1 MSSSG
6 KGRSGRLPLSLRR
19 PRAVLVIALLLVL
32 ALGFIGRDV
41 EGKLNPTSL
50 DVPGTDAN
58 VANKMLKKYFGDSA
72 PFAIL
77 LQGPPEAI
85 EEQGPKLVHAL
96 RQDEKVTTVSPW
108 DKGKVGNLRPAPNKA
123 LILADFHVSVQDAV
137 RYTVDDLNETLEKKV
152 SPPVRSTQTG
162 FATLSRA
169 IQDESIHATHQSEM
183 IALPIL
189 LLVLLLVFRSP
200 VAALI
205 PLTFGAITVIT
216 SRGVL
221 ALLSSAISIDG
232 FALTVSSM
240 MGLALGVDY
249 ALLMV
254 SRYKEEL
261 GAGLAPFQAAAKTR
275 KTAGRTTIFAGSTLF
290 LAMVVSV
297 PILPGALLVSLAV
310 TMMVVIIL
318 SVTVST
324 VVAPALMA
332 LLGSNINRWTL
343 GDPESTGVAA
353 VMTFVDAALRRPVAA
368 TAVIGGIV
376 LILAVP
382 AFGLKTGPP
391 STEQLPEDNE
401 VREDF
406 DVVQK
411 AIGPGYEAPFV
422 LVASTETGTM
432 TERDRLRVL
441 AKWQRK
447 IAADDAVQAV
457 IGPEEVARRTEPLKQ
472 TGNELKTSNEK
483 GGQLYELNRLG
494 PGLERA
500 ANGVSQIR
508 SGFARAAAGAGL
520 LSEGSGNA
528 EEGALAIADG
538 LGEAIEGG
546 TEGVRGIAK
555 INSGSGELAAG
566 SEKVAEGQ
574 EEAALGA
581 ERVESTSDTLRDS
594 LRVNTLRRARKLE
607 RELNALSEDNPE
619 LAKAAAL
626 AAELSAFVN
635 QNREEAGNAHSQAK
649 ELHAGQD
656 RLVEG
661 NNDLAEGSDKLHTGT
676 TELRDESKA
685 LPTGLEEL
693 QDGTFRLADGI
704 NRLQGGSETLQQK
717 LDQGFH
723 QSYPLQARLRR
734 ASIKVTKGAGDTTKK
749 VEQLNT
755 ESPGLFDSGYFV
767 LSTIDGAPPAE
778 REQAGGVISLN
789 HGGQGAA
796 ITVISKYTFNT
807 EGSTDLD
814 HRLKEDAAALAE
826 DGTDAGPGVV
836 EAGVAGGA
844 AQLTDYDAITKE
856 RIPWVVIAITLVT
869 LLVMIVIVRAPLLA
883 ALAVLLNLATVGV
896 AFGIIVLLFN
906 VPHGYPGGGHTY
918 VDAIGAV
925 AMFGVVFG
933 LSIDYAVFLLMR
945 MKESYDVDG
954 DNAKAISYGLER
966 TAKLITGAA
975 AIMMAVFIAFAAA
988 PIATVSQLGIGLTVA
1003 VLLDA
1008 TVIRIVLLPA
1018 LMLLLGDRVWHVPK
1032 WLDRILPEL
1041 DVEGEEHTPKTVV
1054 VGKVADEPGRG

>member
-1 MSSSG
+1 MSSSS
-6 KGRSGRLPLSLRR
+6 KGRSRRLPFSLRHAR
-19 PRAVLVIALLLVL
+19 GVMVVALLLILV
-32 ALGFIGRDV
+32 LGFVGRDV
-41 EGKLNPTSL
+41 ESKLNPTSL

-58 VANKMLKKYFGDSA
+58 VANKMLEKYFGDSA

-77 LQGPPEAI
+77 LQGPPEQI
-85 EEQGPKLVHAL
+85 EKQGPKLVHTL
-96 RQDEKVTTVSPW
+96 RQDPKVTTVSPW

-137 RYTVDDLNETLEKKV
+137 RYTVDELNETLEEKV
-152 SPPVRSTQTG
+152 TPPVSSTQTG

-169 IQDESIHATHQSEM
+169 IQDESIHATHRSEM

-200 VAALI
+200 IAAII

-232 FALTVSSM
+232 FALTVSTM

-261 GAGLAPFQAAAKTR
+261 GGGLAPFEAAAKTR

-318 SVTVST
+318 SVSVST
-324 VVAPALMA
+324 IVAPALMA
-332 LLGSNINRWTL
+332 LLGHNINRWTM
-343 GDPESTGVAA
+343 GDPEKTGVAA
-353 VMTFVDAALRRPVAA
+353 VMTFVDAALRRPVLA
-368 TAVIGGIV
+368 TVVIGGIV
-376 LILAVP
+376 MILAIP

-391 STEQLPEDNE
+391 STEQLPKDND

-406 DVVQK
+406 DTVQE

-422 LVASTETGTM
+422 IVASTEDGTM
-432 TERDRLRVL
+432 TERKRLNVL

-447 IAADDAVQAV
+447 IAADPAVQAV
-457 IGPEEVARRTEPLKQ
+457 IGPEEVAKKTAPLKK
-472 TGNELKTSNEK
+472 TGNELKTTNEK

-546 TEGVRGIAK
+546 AEGVKGIAK
-555 INSGSGELAAG
+555 IDEGSGKLTEG
-566 SEKVAEGQ
+566 SKEVTEGQ
-574 EEAALGA
+574 EEADLGA
-581 ERVESTSDTLRDS
+581 ERVESTSETLANS
-594 LRVNTLRRARKLE
+594 LRVNTLKKARKLE
-607 RELNALSEDNPE
+607 RELN
-619 LAKAAAL
+619 KL
-626 AAELSAFVN
+626 AAEDPTLAAAAVLSTEVAGFVS
-635 QNREEAGNAHSQAK
+635 QNRSEAGTAHKQAK
-649 ELHAGQD
+649 ELHNGVG

-661 NNDLAEGSDKLHTGT
+661 NERLTDGSEKLHNGT
-676 TELRDESKA
+676 TELRDESTE
-685 LPTGLEEL
+685 LPKGLEEL
-693 QDGTFRLADGI
+693 QDGTFRLANGI
-704 NRLQGGSETLQQK
+704 NRLQGGSESLQSN
-717 LDQGFH
+717 LSEGFH
-723 QSYPLQARLRR
+723 RSYPLQAQLRK
-734 ASIKVTKGAGDTTKK
+734 ASVKVTRGAGDTTKK
-749 VEQLNT
+749 VEQINT
-755 ESPGLFDSGYFV
+755 QSPGLFDSGYFV

-778 REQAGGVISLN
+778 REQAGGVISLT

-807 EGSTDLD
+807 DGSTNLD
-814 HRLKEDAAALAE
+814 HRLKQDAAALAE
-826 DGTDAGPGVV
+826 DASGAGPGSV

-856 RIPWVVIAITLVT
+856 RIPWVVIAITLIT

-883 ALAVLLNLATVGV
+883 TLAVLLNLATVGV
-896 AFGIIVLLFN
+896 AFGVIVLLFN

-954 DNAKAISYGLER
+954 DNAKAISHGLEK

-1041 DVEGEEHTPKTVV
+1041 DVEGEDHGPTAVV
-1054 VGKVADEPGRG
+1054 VGKVADEPSR

>member
-1 MSSSG
+1 MASAG
-6 KGRSGRLPLSLRR
+6 EKRLPLSLRR
-19 PRAVLVIALLLVL
+19 PRAILVAALVL
-32 ALGFIGRDV
+32 IVGLGWLGRDV

-58 VANKMLKKYFGDSA
+58 RANRMLERYFGDSA

-77 LQGPPEAI
+77 LEGPSAQIEQQGPE
-85 EEQGPKLVHAL
+85 LVRAL
-96 RQDEKVTTVSPW
+96 RKNPKVTTLSPW

-123 LILADFHVSVQDAV
+123 LVLADFHVEVKHAV
-137 RYTVDDLNETLEKKV
+137 RYTVDELNEILDETV
-152 SPPVRSTQTG
+152 HPPVKATQTG

-169 IQDESIHATHQSEM
+169 IQDESINATHRSEL

-200 VAALI
+200 IAAII

-221 ALLSSAISIDG
+221 ALLSSAVSIDG
-232 FALTVSSM
+232 FALTVSTM

-249 ALLMV
+249 SLLMV
-254 SRYKEEL
+254 SRFKEEL
-261 GAGLAPFQAAAKTR
+261 GSGADPYLAAMTTR
-275 KTAGRTTIFAGSTLF
+275 RTAGRTTVFAGSTLF

-318 SVTVST
+318 SVTVAT

-332 LLGSNINRWTL
+332 LLGKGVNRWTV
-343 GDPESTGVAA
+343 GDPESTGVTA
-353 VMTFVDAALRRPVAA
+353 VMTFVDAALRRPIFA
-368 TAVIGGIV
+368 TVVIGGIV
-376 LILAVP
+376 LVLAAP

-391 STEQLPEDNE
+391 STEQLPKDNA

-422 LVASTETGTM
+422 VVASTEDGTM
-432 TERDRLRVL
+432 TERKRLTKL

-447 IAADDAVQAV
+447 IARDPAVQAV
-457 IGPEEVARRTEPLKQ
+457 IGPEQVAKRTKPLKNI
-472 TGNELKTSNEK
+472 GNEIRTSNQK
-483 GGQLYELNRLG
+483 GGELYELNRLG
-494 PGLERA
+494 PQLAKA

-508 SGFARAAAGAGL
+508 NGFAEASAGAGL
-520 LSEGSGNA
+520 LAEGSGNA
-528 EEGALAIADG
+528 EAGALKIAGG
-538 LGEAIEGG
+538 LGQAIEGSQEAVDGIAQINEGSGKLNEG
-546 TEGVRGIAK
+546 TEKLVKGQKQAQIGASNV
-555 INSGSGELAAG
+555 E
-566 SEKVAEGQ
+566 EK
-574 EEAALGA
+574 
-581 ERVESTSDTLRDS
+581 STNLVNS
-594 LRVNTLRRARKLE
+594 LRNEQLRQARKVK
-607 RELNALSEDNPE
+607 RELNELAKGNPE
-619 LAKAAAL
+619 LAK
-626 AAELSAFVN
+626 V
-635 QNREEAGNAHSQAK
+635 REEALILVGELESTRDEAK
-649 ELHAGQD
+649 SIKRSAIELSNGQKHLVAGSE
-656 RLVEG
+656 RL
-661 NNDLAEGSDKLHTGT
+661 DQGSLKLHGGT
-676 TELRDESKA
+676 EELDEEAPA
-685 LPTGLEEL
+685 LPSGLEEL
-693 QDGTFRLADGI
+693 QGGTFSLANGI
-704 NRLQGGSETLQQK
+704 NELQGGSEELQTN
-717 LDQGFH
+717 LSDGFH
-723 QSYPLQARLRR
+723 RTYPLQKGLRR
-734 ASIKVTKGAGDTTKK
+734 ASVKVTRGAGSFSRK
-749 VEQLNT
+749 VDRINT

-767 LSTIDGAPPAE
+767 LSSIDGAPPE
-778 REQAGGVISLN
+778 DREKAGETISLRN
-789 HGGQGAA
+789 GGQGAA
-796 ITVISKYTFNT
+796 ITIISRYTFNT
-807 EGSTDLD
+807 DGSTNLD
-814 HRLKEDAAALAE
+814 HRLKRDAKKLAA
-826 DGTDAGPGVV
+826 DANV

-856 RIPWVVIAITLVT
+856 RIPWVVVAITLVT

-896 AFGIIVLLFN
+896 AFGVIVLLFN

-945 MKESYDVDG
+945 MKENYDRTG
-954 DNAKAISYGLER
+954 DNSAAITEGLEK
-966 TAKLITGAA
+966 TARLITGAA

-1003 VLLDA
+1003 VFLDA

-1041 DVEGEEHTPKTVV
+1041 DVEGEGQGKPGKVV
-1054 VGKVADEPGRG
+1054 VGGVADEPGRG

>member
-6 KGRSGRLPLSLRR
+6 KRRLPLSLRR
-19 PRAVLVIALLLVL
+19 PRTVLLVAL
-32 ALGFIGRDV
+32 AVIISLGWVGRDV

-58 VANKMLKKYFGDSA
+58 RANKMLKKYFGDSA

-77 LQGPPEAI
+77 LQGPPKAI

-96 RQDEKVTTVSPW
+96 RASDPKVTTVSPW
-108 DKGKVGNLRPAPNKA
+108 DKGKVGNLQPAPDKA
-123 LILADFHVSVQDAV
+123 LVLVDFHVGVQDAV
-137 RYTVDDLNETLEKKV
+137 RYTVDELNEILEEKV
-152 SPPVRSTQTG
+152 TPPVEATQTG

-169 IQDESIHATHQSEM
+169 IQDESIHATHRSEL

-200 VAALI
+200 IAAII
-205 PLTFGAITVIT
+205 PLSFGAITVIT

-254 SRYKEEL
+254 SRFKEEL
-261 GAGLAPFQAAAKTR
+261 AEEAPPFEAAAKTR
-275 KTAGRTTIFAGSTLF
+275 RTAGRTTVFAGSTLF

-324 VVAPALMA
+324 VVAPTLLA
-332 LLGSNINRWTL
+332 LLGANVNRWTI
-343 GDPESTGVAA
+343 GSSGETGVAA
-353 VMTFVDAALRRPVAA
+353 VMNFVDAALRRPVFA
-368 TAVIGGIV
+368 TVVIGGIV
-376 LILAVP
+376 LVLAVP

-391 STEQLPEDNE
+391 STEQLPKDND

-406 DVVQK
+406 DVVQE

-422 LVASTETGTM
+422 VVAGTENGTM
-432 TERDRLRVL
+432 TERARLDQL
-441 AKWQRK
+441 ARWQRK
-447 IAADDAVQAV
+447 IARDPAVQAV
-457 IGPEEVARRTEPLKQ
+457 IGPEQVAKRTKPLKN
-472 TGNELKTSNEK
+472 TGNELRTSNEK
-483 GGQLYELNRLG
+483 GGDLYELNRLG
-494 PGLERA
+494 PGLSRA

-508 SGFARAAAGAGL
+508 DGLARAAAGAGL
-520 LSEGSGNA
+520 LGEGSGNA
-528 EEGALAIADG
+528 EDGALQIADG
-538 LGEAIEGG
+538 LGQAIEGG
-546 TEGVRGIAK
+546 TRAVKGIVRLDE
-555 INSGSGELAAG
+555 GSGQLAEGAG
-566 SEKVAEGQ
+566 EISEGQ
-574 EEAALGA
+574 EEAEIGA
-581 ERVESTSDTLRDS
+581 NELHSSTEQITKDLRIQGLKRANKLKHELEAKLATNPDLQKASDTAGELAFVIDTLQEQASDAREKAGELYAGEVKLANSNARLHEGSSKLHEGTAKLHKEST
-594 LRVNTLRRARKLE
+594 
-607 RELNALSEDNPE
+607 
-619 LAKAAAL
+619 
-626 AAELSAFVN
+626 
-635 QNREEAGNAHSQAK
+635 
-649 ELHAGQD
+649 
-656 RLVEG
+656 
-661 NNDLAEGSDKLHTGT
+661 
-676 TELRDESKA
+676 A

-693 QDGTFRLADGI
+693 QDGTFRLANGI
-704 NRLQGGSETLQQK
+704 NRLQGGSETLQSN
-717 LDQGFH
+717 LAEGFH
-723 QSYPLQARLRR
+723 RSYPLQAGLRR
-734 ASIKVTKGAGDTTKK
+734 ASVKVTKGAGSMSRRVDQIN
-749 VEQLNT
+749 EQ
-755 ESPGLFDSGYFV
+755 SPGLFDSGYFV
-767 LSTIDGAPPAE
+767 LSAIDGAPPAD
-778 REQAGGVISLN
+778 REQAGEVISLRN
-789 HGGQGAA
+789 GGQGAA

-807 EGSTDLD
+807 DGSTNLD
-814 HRLKEDAAALAE
+814 RRLKDDAAGLAE
-826 DGTDAGPGVV
+826 DANV

-856 RIPWVVIAITLVT
+856 RIPWVVVAITLVT
-869 LLVMIVIVRAPLLA
+869 LLVMIIIVRAPLLA
-883 ALAVLLNLATVGV
+883 TIAVLLNLATVGV
-896 AFGIIVLLFN
+896 AFGVIVLLFN

-945 MKESYDVDG
+945 MKETYDQNG
-954 DNAKAISYGLER
+954 HNAEAISVGLEK
-966 TAKLITGAA
+966 TARLITGAA

-1018 LMLLLGDRVWHVPK
+1018 LMLLLGERVWYVPP
-1032 WLDRILPEL
+1032 WLDRILPNL
-1041 DVEGEEHTPKTVV
+1041 DVEGEGPHAHGHTAVV
-1054 VGKVADEPGRG
+1054 VGAPGGGD

>member
-1 MSSSG
+1 MGSTG
-6 KGRSGRLPLSLRR
+6 KRLPLSLRR
-19 PRAVLVIALLLVL
+19 RRGVLVIALLFTIV
-32 ALGFIGRDV
+32 LGFVGRDV
-41 EGKLNPTSL
+41 ENKLNPTSL

-58 VANKMLKKYFGDSA
+58 VANKMLDKYFGDSA

-77 LQGPPEAI
+77 LQGPSGSI
-85 EEQGPKLVHAL
+85 EEQGPALVHAL
-96 RQDEKVTTVSPW
+96 RRNPEVTTLSPW

-123 LILADFHVSVQDAV
+123 LVLVDFHVDVQHAV
-137 RYTVDDLNETLEKKV
+137 RYTVDELNEILEKKV
-152 SPPVRSTQTG
+152 TKPVTATQTG

-169 IQDESIHATHQSEM
+169 IQDESIEATHRSEE

-189 LLVLLLVFRSP
+189 FLVLLLVFRSP

-205 PLTFGAITVIT
+205 PLSFGAITVIT

-221 ALLSSAISIDG
+221 SLLSSAISIDG

-254 SRYKEEL
+254 SRFKEEL
-261 GAGLAPFQAAAKTR
+261 ATGASPVEAAAKTR
-275 KTAGRTTIFAGSTLF
+275 RTAGRTTVFAGSTLF

-318 SVTVST
+318 SVSVATI
-324 VVAPALMA
+324 VAPALLA
-332 LLGSNINRWTL
+332 TLGRNINRWTV
-343 GDPESTGVAA
+343 GDPDAAGITG
-353 VMTFVDAALRRPVAA
+353 VMTFVDAALRRPVVA
-368 TAVIGGIV
+368 TVVIGGIV
-376 LILAVP
+376 IVLAVP

-391 STEQLPEDNE
+391 STEQLPEDNP

-406 DVVQK
+406 NVVQE

-422 LVASTETGTM
+422 VVASTEDGTM
-432 TERDRLRVL
+432 TEHDRLNVL
-441 AKWQRK
+441 ADWQHR
-447 IAADDAVQAV
+447 IAKDPAVQAV
-457 IGPEEVARRTEPLKQ
+457 IGPEAVARKTAPLKN
-472 TGNELKTSNEK
+472 TGNELKTTNEK

-494 PGLERA
+494 PGLKRA

-508 SGFARAAAGAGL
+508 TGLARAAEGAGL

-528 EEGALAIADG
+528 EEGALRIASG
-538 LGEAIEGG
+538 LGEAIDGGHKAEGG
-546 TEGVRGIAK
+546 I
-555 INSGSGELAAG
+555 GELNDGAI
-566 SEKVAEGQ
+566 KVTEGQ
-574 EEAALGA
+574 EKVKEGT
-581 ERVESTSDTLRDS
+581 ENVVQESKATTRQLSGQTSQQ
-594 LRVNTLRRARKLE
+594 VRKLV
-607 RELNALSEDNPE
+607 RELNAAKKTQPE
-619 LAKAAAL
+619 LAKTWEL
-626 AAELSAFVN
+626 AVRLKNSISTAHGFSRSARDTAVEVNGGENELI
-635 QNREEAGNAHSQAK
+635 AGNTRIQKGTEKLNK
-649 ELHAGQD
+649 EAP
-656 RLVEG
+656 
-661 NNDLAEGSDKLHTGT
+661 S
-676 TELRDESKA
+676 
-685 LPTGLEEL
+685 LPAGLEEL
-693 QDGTFRLADGI
+693 QEGQFELANGI
-704 NRLQGGSETLQQK
+704 NELQGGSETLETK
-717 LDQGFH
+717 LSEGFH
-723 QSYPLQARLRR
+723 QSYPLQAKLQK
-734 ASIKVTKGAGDTTKK
+734 AGVKVTRGAGATTEK
-749 VEQLNT
+749 VENLNKN
-755 ESPGLFDSGYFV
+755 SPGLFDSGYFV
-767 LSTIDGAPPAE
+767 LSAIDGAPPAE
-778 REQAGGVISLN
+778 REQAGEVISLEKN
-789 HGGQGAA
+789 GGQGAA

-807 EGSTDLD
+807 PGSTNLD
-814 HRLKEDAAALAE
+814 HRLKKYAAALAS
-826 DGTDAGPGVV
+826 DASAAGPGEVS
-836 EAGVAGGA
+836 AGVAGGA

-869 LLVMIVIVRAPLLA
+869 LIVMIIIVRAPLLA

-896 AFGIIVLLFN
+896 AFGVIVLLFN

-945 MKESYDVDG
+945 MKEHYDRNG
-954 DNAKAISYGLER
+954 DNAAAITEGLEK
-966 TAKLITGAA
+966 TARLITGAA

-1041 DVEGEEHTPKTVV
+1041 DVEGEDHGPTAVV
-1054 VGKVADEPGRG
+1054 IGGPVTEGDAG

>member
-1 MSSSG
+1 VLLVALVLIVVLG
-6 KGRSGRLPLSLRR
+6 WVGRS
-19 PRAVLVIALLLVL
+19 
-32 ALGFIGRDV
+32 V
-41 EGKLNPTSL
+41 ESKLNPTSL

-58 VANKMLKKYFGDSA
+58 VANKMLKQYFGDSA

-77 LQGPPEAI
+77 LQGPPEQI

-96 RQDEKVTTVSPW
+96 RRDPEVTTVSPW

-123 LILADFHVSVQDAV
+123 LVLVDFHVSVQDAV
-137 RYTVDDLNETLEKKV
+137 RYTVDELNETLDEKV
-152 SPPVRSTQTG
+152 TPPVHATQTG

-169 IQDESIHATHQSEM
+169 IQDESIHATHQSEI

-200 VAALI
+200 IAAII

-216 SRGVL
+216 SRGIL
-221 ALLSSAISIDG
+221 SLLSSAISIDG
-232 FALTVSSM
+232 FALTVSTM

-254 SRYKEEL
+254 SRFKEEL
-261 GAGLAPFQAAAKTR
+261 ATGAKPFDAAAKTR
-275 KTAGRTTIFAGSTLF
+275 ATAGRTTIFAGSTLF

-318 SVTVST
+318 SVSVST
-324 VVAPALMA
+324 IVAPALLAM
-332 LLGSNINRWTL
+332 LGQNVNRWTV
-343 GDPESTGVAA
+343 GDPEATGVTG
-353 VMTFVDAALRRPVAA
+353 VMTFVDAALRRPVLA
-368 TAVIGGIV
+368 TAVIGGITI
-376 LILAVP
+376 ILAVP
-382 AFGLKTGPP
+382 ALGLKTGPP
-391 STEQLPEDNE
+391 STEQLPKDND

-406 DVVQK
+406 DIVQK

-422 LVASTETGTM
+422 VVASTEDGTM
-432 TERDRLRVL
+432 TERDRLNVL
-441 AKWQRK
+441 ADWQRK
-447 IAADDAVQAV
+447 IAEDPGVQAV
-457 IGPEEVARRTEPLKQ
+457 IGPEEVARRTAPIKK
-472 TGNELKTSNEK
+472 TGNELQSSNEE

-508 SGFARAAAGAGL
+508 DGFARAAAGAGL

-546 TEGVRGIAK
+546 AEGVEGIAR
-555 INSGSGELAAG
+555 INSGSERVSKGNERLA
-566 SEKVAEGQ
+566 EKQ
-574 EEAALGA
+574 EEAKLGA
-581 ERVESTSDTLRDS
+581 ERVSSSTASVAEGIRRDTLK
-594 LRVNTLRRARKLE
+594 RARRLE
-607 RELNALSEDNPE
+607 RELNALAEANPE
-619 LAKAAAL
+619 LAASAAL
-626 AAELSAFVN
+626 AAEVASYVN
-635 QNREEAGNAHSQAK
+635 RDREEAVNAHGQAH
-649 ELHAGQD
+649 ELESGEE

-661 NNDLAEGSDKLHTGT
+661 SNELAEGSSELHNGT
-676 TELRDESKA
+676 TELKKESKQ
-685 LPTGLEEL
+685 LPEGLEEL

-704 NRLQGGSETLQQK
+704 SRLQGGSETLQSN
-717 LDQGFH
+717 LSDGFH
-723 QSYPLQARLRR
+723 RSYPLQAQLRR
-734 ASIKVTKGAGDTTKK
+734 AGVKVTRGAGDTTAK
-749 VEQLNT
+749 VDNLNEQ
-755 ESPGLFDSGYFV
+755 SPGLFDSGYFV
-767 LSTIDGAPPAE
+767 LSTIDGAPKAD
-778 REQAGGVISLN
+778 REQAGEVISLEKN
-789 HGGQGAA
+789 GGQGAA

-807 EGSTDLD
+807 EGSTELD
-814 HRLKEDAAALAE
+814 HRLKGYASELAE
-826 DGTDAGPGVV
+826 DATEAGPGVV

-869 LLVMIVIVRAPLLA
+869 LIVMIIIVRAPLLA

-896 AFGIIVLLFN
+896 AFGVIVLLFN

-945 MKESYDVDG
+945 MKENYDRFG
-954 DNAKAISYGLER
+954 DNSAAITEGLEK
-966 TAKLITGAA
+966 TARLITGAA

-1041 DVEGEEHTPKTVV
+1041 DVEGEDQAPTAMVIG
-1054 VGKVADEPGRG
+1054 GKVAEEPGSG